1 MMVEVL
7 ELLASDS
14 PCQDRSAS
22 TTASSTTN
30 NNHDS
35 SISGLNHSSTGDTN
49 HGDSSEDNDTPSS
62 GEDSGDQTGKRPS
75 HAESWPSNDD
85 NLEEKYPA
93 GHRIQQEQEPLGVVQ
108 QMQNSMNA
116 GMFAFYGG
124 DLGLIPL
131 AAAASAPIPP
141 SYAAALIPPIPAQVE
156 APMASR
162 EPTVRRLP
170 SPHKKPRASVATTKE
185 EARQQKTRIQEL
197 QMELARFQ
205 ELESQMTHYQQRSV
219 ESLEKELEIHR
230 DEAADL
236 SEKVK
241 SATNEE
247 QDWISAMNTQIRK

>member
-1 MMVEVL
+1 MAWRRPAHLFGPNSSDRAMMVEVL

-108 QMQNSMNA
+108 QMQNSIEV
-116 GMFAFYGG
+116 
-124 DLGLIPL
+124 L
-131 AAAASAPIPP
+131 
-141 SYAAALIPPIPAQVE
+141 
-156 APMASR
+156 
-162 EPTVRRLP
+162 
-170 SPHKKPRASVATTKE
+170 K
-185 EARQQKTRIQEL
+185 
-197 QMELARFQ
+197 
-205 ELESQMTHYQQRSV
+205 
-219 ESLEKELEIHR
+219 
-230 DEAADL
+230 
-236 SEKVK
+236 
-241 SATNEE
+241 
-247 QDWISAMNTQIRK
+247 